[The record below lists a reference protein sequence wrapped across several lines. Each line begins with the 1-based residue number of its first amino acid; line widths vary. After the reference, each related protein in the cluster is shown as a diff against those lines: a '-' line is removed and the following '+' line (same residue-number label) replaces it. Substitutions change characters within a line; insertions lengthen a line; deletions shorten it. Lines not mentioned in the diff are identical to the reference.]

1 MTDPIADMLTRI
13 RNAIAAKH
21 SRVDIPASKLKLE
34 IARILKEEGYI
45 NNFVIKGEGLKRTV
59 RIFLR
64 YDARGT
70 SSITHLQRISTPR
83 VRRLERHSE
92 GARRLWHQHRVDLE
106 RFDERQ
112 GGASRKHRRRA
123 VGPDLLIGT
132 NVMSRIGRKVI
143 AVPKG
148 VTVTIHEQEL
158 EVKGPKGTLK
168 TPIPQGIS
176 FKVEGEELKAERAS
190 DEQAAL
196 HGLARAL
203 ANNAIV
209 GVTEGFSKQMDVV
222 GVGYKADVQGKKIV
236 FSLGYS
242 HPIEF
247 PLPAEVDAKAE
258 RLTTKGSIQQY
269 QTTLT
274 LTSIDKQKLGQV
286 AAEMHKL
293 RKPDAYKGK
302 GVRYANVPI
311 KLKPGKTG
319 K

>member
-1 MTDPIADMLTRI
+1 
-13 RNAIAAKH
+13 
-21 SRVDIPASKLKLE
+21 
-34 IARILKEEGYI
+34 
-45 NNFVIKGEGLKRTV
+45 
-59 RIFLR
+59 
-64 YDARGT
+64 
-70 SSITHLQRISTPR
+70 
-83 VRRLERHSE
+83 
-92 GARRLWHQHRVDLE
+92 
-106 RFDERQ
+106 
-112 GGASRKHRRRA
+112 
-123 VGPDLLIGT
+123 
-132 NVMSRIGRKVI
+132 MSRIGKKAI
-143 AVPKG
+143 TLPKG
-148 VTVTIHEQEL
+148 VSVTVREQEL
-158 EVKGPKGTLK
+158 EVKGPKGTLR
-168 TPIPQGIS
+168 TPVPAGIT
-176 FKVEGEELKAERAS
+176 FKVDGDELRAERTS

-209 GVTEGFSKQMDVV
+209 GVTEGFSRQMDVV

-247 PLPAEVDAKAE
+247 PLPAEVEAKAE

-286 AAEMHKL
+286 AADMHKL

-302 GVRYANVPI
+302 GIRYAGVPI

>member
-1 MTDPIADMLTRI
+1 
-13 RNAIAAKH
+13 
-21 SRVDIPASKLKLE
+21 
-34 IARILKEEGYI
+34 
-45 NNFVIKGEGLKRTV
+45 
-59 RIFLR
+59 
-64 YDARGT
+64 
-70 SSITHLQRISTPR
+70 
-83 VRRLERHSE
+83 
-92 GARRLWHQHRVDLE
+92 
-106 RFDERQ
+106 
-112 GGASRKHRRRA
+112 
-123 VGPDLLIGT
+123 
-132 NVMSRIGRKVI
+132 MSRIGRKAI
-143 AVPKG
+143 AIPKG
-148 VTVTIHEQEL
+148 VTVTIHEREL
-158 EVKGPKGTLK
+158 EVKGPKGSLS
-168 TPIPQGIS
+168 TPIPEGVT
-176 FKVEGEELKAERAS
+176 FKLEADQLQAERAC
-190 DEQAAL
+190 DELAAL

-209 GVTEGFSKQMDVV
+209 GVTQGFSKQMDVD
-222 GVGYKADVQGKKIV
+222 GVGYKADVQSKRIL

-247 PLPAEVDAKAE
+247 PLPDGVEAKAE

-302 GVRYANVPI
+302 GVRYAGVPI

>member
-1 MTDPIADMLTRI
+1 MMGNPIWKSEI
-13 RNAIAAKH
+13 RN
-21 SRVDIPASKLKLE
+21 S
-34 IARILKEEGYI
+34 
-45 NNFVIKGEGLKRTV
+45 
-59 RIFLR
+59 
-64 YDARGT
+64 
-70 SSITHLQRISTPR
+70 PR
-83 VRRLERHSE
+83 
-92 GARRLWHQHRVDLE
+92 
-106 RFDERQ
+106 F
-112 GGASRKHRRRA
+112 
-123 VGPDLLIGT
+123 
-132 NVMSRIGRKVI
+132 VMSRIGKKAI
-143 AVPKG
+143 KLPKG
-148 VTVTIHEQEL
+148 VSVTIGEQEL
-158 EVKGPKGTLK
+158 EIKGPKGTLK

-176 FKVEGEELKAERAS
+176 FKLDGEELQAERVS
-190 DEQAAL
+190 DEVAAL

-209 GVTEGFSKQMDVV
+209 GVTDGFSKQMDVV
-222 GVGYKADVQGKKIV
+222 GVGYKADVQAKRIV

-242 HPIEF
+242 HPIDF
-247 PLPAEVDAKAE
+247 PLPPGVEAKAE

-302 GVRYANVPI
+302 GIRYAGVPI